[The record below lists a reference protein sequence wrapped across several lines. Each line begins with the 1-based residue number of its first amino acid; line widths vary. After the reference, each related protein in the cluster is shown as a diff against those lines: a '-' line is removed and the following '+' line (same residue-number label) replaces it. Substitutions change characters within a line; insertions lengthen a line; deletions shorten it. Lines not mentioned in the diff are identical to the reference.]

1 MFLLRDPSAELVR
14 EFVRSQESAS
24 YTYSEVGAT
33 GEQLPEGYTVD
44 HRRIKL
50 GSGKE
55 TFDRAVEAIKD
66 WRQFDL
72 GWVRIAP
79 PGVPIEVGAT
89 VAIVTRHF
97 GFRSLNAARI
107 VYVINEDGPAKR
119 FGFAYGTLAQH
130 VECGEERFM
139 IELLEDGSVWYD
151 ILAFSRPHH
160 FLVRVGFPFAR
171 RLQKRFATD
180 SLVIMATA
188 SASWGRIAQL
198 ADGGVE

>member
-14 EFVRSQESAS
+14 EFVKSQESAS
-24 YTYSEVGAT
+24 CTYSEIGAT
-33 GEQLPEGYTVD
+33 REQLPEGYTVD
-44 HRRIKL
+44 HHRIKL
-50 GSGKE
+50 GSGRE
-55 TFDRAVEAIKD
+55 TFDRAVAALKA

-107 VYVINEDGPAKR
+107 VYVIDDAGPLKR
-119 FGFAYGTLAQH
+119 FGFAYGTLAEH

-160 FLVRVGFPFAR
+160 FLVKLGFPLAR
-171 RLQKRFATD
+171 RLQKRFARD
-180 SLVIMATA
+180 SLAIMATA
-188 SASWGRIAQL
+188 AAG
-198 ADGGVE
+198 